1 MVNLRTIKAF
11 MEKLSVEDRIVLFRF
26 LVGVLYG
33 LIVYL
38 ASLFTQ
44 PIKLT
49 PIAWSASVMAYYTT
63 VIYVA
68 VKYKPTSKFQLYLR
82 GLATFYATWILTV
95 IILFELSK
103 TLGVV

>member
-1 MVNLRTIKAF
+1 MRTIKAF

-44 PIKLT
+44 PAQLT
-49 PIAWSASVMAYYTT
+49 PIAWSASVMAYYAT
-63 VIYVA
+63 V
-68 VKYKPTSKFQLYLR
+68 
-82 GLATFYATWILTV
+82 
-95 IILFELSK
+95 
-103 TLGVV
+103 